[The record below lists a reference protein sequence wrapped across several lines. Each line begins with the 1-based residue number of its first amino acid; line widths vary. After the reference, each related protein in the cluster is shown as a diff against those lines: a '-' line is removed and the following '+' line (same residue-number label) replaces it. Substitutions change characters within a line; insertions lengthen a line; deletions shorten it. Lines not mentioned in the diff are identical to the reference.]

1 MDIFNVADLK
11 HRINNIDNIKVFLNL
26 EDDHKLPK
34 AGGFLSE
41 MTFLLGLEK
50 LEFYYLLL
58 ELFSNNAR
66 IRLKQERYNELPY
79 PYYEVKIISEDNKLF
94 TIIFIGIDHVFDYLK
109 NVEKYSIIVDK
120 DRMMRRM
127 KKLSKKSS
135 APVMETKD
143 FEDLCMSFYVNVVRI
158 AKSLSEDDIIVSNY
172 LYDKLKA
179 QILEVTRLYIMI
191 KSDGKKDLGE
201 NGEGLKTSLE
211 PDLYQLFLRIFPRE
225 DKDLWDGIFS
235 SASSFRKLGLAIANL
250 KDAYIYPKKEDV
262 ETLNYLR
269 FLYNKFGRK

>member
-26 EDDHKLPK
+26 EDNNKLPK

-143 FEDLCMSFYVNVVRI
+143 FEDL
-158 AKSLSEDDIIVSNY
+158 
-172 LYDKLKA
+172 
-179 QILEVTRLYIMI
+179 
-191 KSDGKKDLGE
+191 
-201 NGEGLKTSLE
+201 
-211 PDLYQLFLRIFPRE
+211 
-225 DKDLWDGIFS
+225 
-235 SASSFRKLGLAIANL
+235 
-250 KDAYIYPKKEDV
+250 
-262 ETLNYLR
+262 
-269 FLYNKFGRK
+269 

>member
-26 EDDHKLPK
+26 EDDNKLPK

-120 DRMMRRM
+120 DRMMRRI

-143 FEDLCMSFYVNVVRI
+143 FEDLCLSFYVNVVRI

-191 KSDGKKDLGE
+191 KSYGKKNLGE

-235 SASSFRKLGLAIANL
+235 SASLFRKLGLAIANL
-250 KDAYIYPKKEDV
+250 KDDYIYPKKEDV